1 MVKTKTTKKVPKG
14 YHKMPNGKIMK
25 DSAHKKTIKQSK
37 SLPKAQDGKIVKSTT
52 DSTAYYK
59 DEAIFQ
65 SNLGVL
71 KSKYG
76 LKKQAE
82 EAMAKS
88 RKAYSNASRQKFK
101 GKPGYDKNGFPIK
114 KKG

>member
-1 MVKTKTTKKVPKG
+1 MVKTKTTKKVSKGCPEGQVPDGKGGCMPK
-14 YHKMPNGKIMK
+14 P
-25 DSAHKKTIKQSK
+25 
-37 SLPKAQDGKIVKSTT
+37 KIVKIVKPTA

>member
-1 MVKTKTTKKVPKG
+1 MAIKKTTTKKVV
-14 YHKMPNGKIMK
+14 HK
-25 DSAHKKTIKQSK
+25 K
-37 SLPKAQDGKIVKSTT
+37 SLPKAQAGTA

-59 DEAIFQ
+59 DEAIFK
-65 SNLGVL
+65 SNLGVI

-82 EAMAKS
+82 EAMALA

-101 GKPGYDKNGFPIK
+101 GKPGYDKNGFPIEK
-114 KKG
+114 KK

>member
-1 MVKTKTTKKVPKG
+1 MPPTPKKGSLKVVKPT
-14 YHKMPNGKIMK
+14 
-25 DSAHKKTIKQSK
+25 A
-37 SLPKAQDGKIVKSTT
+37 

-59 DEAIFQ
+59 NEAKFQ

-71 KSKYG
+71 KSEYG

-88 RKAYSNASRQKFK
+88 RKAYSDASRQKFK

-114 KKG
+114 KSKLGGTVKAKNKK

>member
-1 MVKTKTTKKVPKG
+1 MVKTKTTKKVSKGCPEGQVPDGKGGCMPK
-14 YHKMPNGKIMK
+14 P
-25 DSAHKKTIKQSK
+25 
-37 SLPKAQDGKIVKSTT
+37 KIVKIVKPTA

-82 EAMAKS
+82 EAMAKLLLVKRFNLLK
-88 RKAYSNASRQKFK
+88 RKDN
-101 GKPGYDKNGFPIK
+101 GKDSSLDKI
-114 KKG
+114 

>member
-1 MVKTKTTKKVPKG
+1 MKK
-14 YHKMPNGKIMK
+14 KIMK
-25 DSAHKKTIKQSK
+25 PSMQAMRMMAKAGGLKGYMNGGDVTDPLI
-37 SLPKAQDGKIVKSTT
+37 KAQEGITVKPTA

-59 DEAIFQ
+59 DEAKFQ

-76 LKKQAE
+76 LRKQAE

-88 RKAYSNASRQKFK
+88 REAYSNASRQKFK

-114 KKG
+114 R